1 MGLTLANTSTTLH
14 GPVHYST
21 HIVVFLFHCVKDS
34 LSRNVLMFFDSDF
47 TACSKAQLNCVKKQ
61 NNGVIWTKLLFSYL
75 VGKFKSIKIVK
86 SCFESAFALIGDKTF
101 LGMHRSV
108 G

>member
-1 MGLTLANTSTTLH
+1 M
-14 GPVHYST
+14 
-21 HIVVFLFHCVKDS
+21 FL
-34 LSRNVLMFFDSDF
+34 NSDF
-47 TACSKAQLNCVKKQ
+47 TASSKAPLNCVKKQ
-61 NNGVIWTKLLFSYL
+61 NNGVIWTQLLCSYL

-101 LGMHRSV
+101 LRMHRSV